1 MMSDSLLNKPPRPY
15 IGITGFTSKSEIQST
30 LDLFVRHGIT
40 LQTDRIPMIG
50 ILVTEE
56 TLRLGAH
63 AKKERYPPF
72 KEIPELLKI
81 AKGKCFTTIHYHSKN
96 PGFAEEVRELLSY
109 KRIYE
114 NGLCRGLQLN
124 LTDPSSREIQKVRK
138 SFPQLA
144 IILQLNPS
152 LLSTNVKYVSFIT
165 KYDYRMVEYFLVDHS
180 RGKGKPIDLTF
191 ATTVYKILKSRGIR
205 NGIGF
210 AGGFSHINISNHIR
224 YLRRELDTT
233 NFSIDVE
240 SGIRT
245 QDKYDLGKVEQ
256 YIANASQAFRN

>member
-1 MMSDSLLNKPPRPY
+1 MDSLLKKPPRPY
-15 IGITGFTSKSEIQST
+15 IGVTGLISKSEIQST
-30 LDLFVRHGIT
+30 LELFASCGIT
-40 LQTDRIPMIG
+40 LQTSRIPMIG

-56 TLRLGAH
+56 TLRVGTH
-63 AKKERYPPF
+63 RKKARYPPL
-72 KEIPELLKI
+72 KEIPELLKT
-81 AKGKCFTTIHYHSKN
+81 AKGKCFATIHYHSKN
-96 PGFAEEVRELLSY
+96 PGFAEEIGDLLCY
-109 KRIYE
+109 KEIYE

-124 LTDPSSREIQKVRK
+124 LADPSSREIQKIRK

-152 LLSTNVKYVSFIT
+152 LLSTNVKWVSFIT
-165 KYDYRMVEYFLVDHS
+165 EHDYRMLEYFLVDHS
-180 RGKGKPIDLTF
+180 RGTGRPIDLTF
-191 ATTVYKILKSRGIR
+191 ATAVYKILKSRGVHH
-205 NGIGF
+205 GIGF

-245 QDKYDLGKVEQ
+245 QNKYDLGKAEQ
-256 YIANASQAFRN
+256 YIANAAQAFRN